1 MFDLAS
7 IVLGSF
13 QDDLVVVFG
22 DSLGWAI
29 GHAILLSALYLIVI
43 GIRSRQHAMKH
54 SGIGWKQAKS
64 AFTILFL
71 SALLFFVF
79 NSTFGFETV
88 ASVALAG
95 STSVFI
101 GWMVTVLG

>member
-1 MFDLAS
+1 MFVLAS

-13 QDDLVVVFG
+13 QDDLVTVFG

-29 GHAILLSALYLIVI
+29 GHAILLSALYLIVLAI
-43 GIRSRQHAMKH
+43 GGREHALKH
-54 SGIGWKQAKS
+54 SGIGWKQAKEGL
-64 AFTILFL
+64 TILSLTVFL
-71 SALLFFVF
+71 IYVF
-79 NSTFGFETV
+79 TSVFGFQIT

-101 GWMVTVLG
+101 GWMVTVL

>member
-13 QDDLVVVFG
+13 QDDLVTVFG

-29 GHAILLSALYLIVI
+29 GHAILLSALYLIVLAI
-43 GIRSRQHAMKH
+43 GGREHALKH
-54 SGIGWKQAKS
+54 SGIGWKQAKQGLTLLS
-64 AFTILFL
+64 LTVFLFYIFT
-71 SALLFFVF
+71 SV
-79 NSTFGFETV
+79 FGFQII

-95 STSVFI
+95 PTSVFI